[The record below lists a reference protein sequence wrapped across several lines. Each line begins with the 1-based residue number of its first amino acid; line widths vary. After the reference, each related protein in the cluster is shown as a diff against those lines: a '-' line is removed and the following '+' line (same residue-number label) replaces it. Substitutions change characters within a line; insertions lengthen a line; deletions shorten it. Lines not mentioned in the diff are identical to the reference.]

1 MKKRVRLTAILLSL
15 LMCGTAALAS
25 CDEKDKTKESTE
37 QTQSESELTEKI
49 QIEGSYQICY
59 TSNGDGTCYVSDIC
73 FLGNVE
79 DLTVELPA
87 TSPMGERVVAYST
100 NALTHPEL
108 PRMLL
113 PADFEALIDV
123 PMKQAAERG
132 EISEFMYR
140 KVLSCFERKNLEGVQ
155 DEALKAEALVHSPVL
170 AFTDLYVLV
179 NDLSPAEWEGLSEYI
194 EKYTDYSPTKGISAA
209 NRLITLCEQNKI
221 STSWIKSP
229 VDPAEI
235 KGIQFPES
243 LTKIAQNSFC
253 GGDALTEVENGV
265 SYVGNWAVA
274 CEKGVTELNL
284 RKGTVGVAD
293 AAFAECAIQSVTLPE
308 GVKYLGLEAFSLCD
322 KLQEVTLGE
331 GLLEIGDRAFYGCKV
346 LSSIHIPESLE
357 RIGDNAF
364 QSCKGDIKVYLTDL
378 AAWLG
383 IEFGLNG
390 AKPSGY
396 LYLDGVQITELV
408 IPEGITKI
416 NDSAFEGTLGIVS
429 VTIPG
434 TVKIIG
440 NGAFFGCSDLEVLNI
455 GDGVAEI
462 WSSAFWHCENLRTAT
477 IPDSV
482 ILMKGNS
489 FYGCEKLAQIENG
502 VSYVGKWALDIDPG
516 VTEASLR
523 PDTVGLILT
532 VFTGSERLKLTTLV
546 LPKTVKYVDLVSFE
560 VISDLTC
567 VYYEGSAEEWAG
579 VTVKNGT
586 YENPQ
591 GTPVYYYSES
601 TPTDT
606 NNQYWRYVNGV
617 PTKW

>member
-37 QTQSESELTEKI
+37 QTQSESELTEEI

-123 PMKQAAERG
+123 PMKQAAARG

-140 KVLSCFERKNLEGVQ
+140 KVLSCFERKSLEGVQ

-170 AFTDLYVLV
+170 AITDLYVLA

-194 EKYTDYSPTKGISAA
+194 EKYTDYSPAKGISAA

-243 LTKIAQNSFC
+243 LTQIAQSSFC

-331 GLLEIGDRAFYGCKV
+331 ACLKSEIARSTVVKCFLPFIFPRA
-346 LSSIHIPESLE
+346 LSVS
-357 RIGDNAF
+357 
-364 QSCKGDIKVYLTDL
+364 
-378 AAWLG
+378 
-383 IEFGLNG
+383 
-390 AKPSGY
+390 
-396 LYLDGVQITELV
+396 
-408 IPEGITKI
+408 GITRFNPAREI
-416 NDSAFEGTLGIVS
+416 LRFTLPILRRGL
-429 VTIPG
+429 G
-434 TVKIIG
+434 
-440 NGAFFGCSDLEVLNI
+440 
-455 GDGVAEI
+455 
-462 WSSAFWHCENLRTAT
+462 SSL
-477 IPDSV
+477 
-482 ILMKGNS
+482 G
-489 FYGCEKLAQIENG
+489 
-502 VSYVGKWALDIDPG
+502 
-516 VTEASLR
+516 
-523 PDTVGLILT
+523 
-532 VFTGSERLKLTTLV
+532 
-546 LPKTVKYVDLVSFE
+546 
-560 VISDLTC
+560 
-567 VYYEGSAEEWAG
+567 
-579 VTVKNGT
+579 
-586 YENPQ
+586 
-591 GTPVYYYSES
+591 
-601 TPTDT
+601 
-606 NNQYWRYVNGV
+606 
-617 PTKW
+617 